1 MASRWVPAVGL
12 LCVVAAAAVAG
23 GGVGRWWT
31 PADGGPAVSTE
42 RVATRAERRAAREAH
57 RQARRAARADRQPA
71 VRPDPQLPPD
81 ERAALR
87 LATRDDQVDA
97 LLARV
102 EAHADAAGWSEAE
115 LAQVEELLFAAT
127 DRISTQLEDVD
138 RGDARWEQTRAALR
152 DDRLASAAAL
162 EGILGAERFQALAV
176 AVGLERFA
184 GGDAPIRGRLDGSAR
199 AAGGRRGDR
208 LAR

>member
-1 MASRWVPAVGL
+1 VIAV

-23 GGVGRWWT
+23 AGVGRWWT
-31 PADGGPAVSTE
+31 PAAAGPAVTAE

-57 RQARRAARADRQPA
+57 RAARRAARAERPP
-71 VRPDPQLPPD
+71 VERPDAQLPPD

-97 LLARV
+97 LLGRV
-102 EAHADAAGWSEAE
+102 EAHADAAGWAEAE
-115 LAQVEELLFAAT
+115 LAQVEEVLFAAT
-127 DRISTQLEDVD
+127 DRISTQLEAVD
-138 RGDARWEQTRAALR
+138 RGDTSWDATRAALR

-176 AVGLERFA
+176 AAGLERFA
-184 GGDAPIRGRLDGSAR
+184 GGDGPIRGRLDGSAR
-199 AAGGRRGDR
+199 APGGRRGDR